1 MEIKK
6 QNKIK
11 QNKAK
16 QKQKQTNKLNNK
28 LINKPGTIYER
39 KAKDQIL

>member
-6 QNKIK
+6 IK
-11 QNKAK
+11 KHKTKKK